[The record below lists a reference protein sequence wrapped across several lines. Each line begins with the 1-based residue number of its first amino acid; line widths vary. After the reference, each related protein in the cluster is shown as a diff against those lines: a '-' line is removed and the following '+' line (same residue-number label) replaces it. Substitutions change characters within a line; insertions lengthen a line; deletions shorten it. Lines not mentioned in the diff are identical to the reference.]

1 MRREQSQGTAVAC
14 ALLAAMLYAVGTPL
28 SKVLLQDVG
37 PVMMAALLY
46 LGAGIGLLALGG
58 ARRLTGQGGR
68 ELPLTRRELPYNRHG
83 RVGYCGAG
91 PVDGWAD
98 HDVGCRR
105 GAFKQF

>member
-1 MRREQSQGTAVAC
+1 MRQKQSQGTAVAC

-58 ARRLTGQGGR
+58 ARRLTGQA
-68 ELPLTRRELPYNRHG
+68 
-83 RVGYCGAG
+83 AG
-91 PVDGWAD
+91 N
-98 HDVGCRR
+98 CR
-105 GAFKQF
+105 